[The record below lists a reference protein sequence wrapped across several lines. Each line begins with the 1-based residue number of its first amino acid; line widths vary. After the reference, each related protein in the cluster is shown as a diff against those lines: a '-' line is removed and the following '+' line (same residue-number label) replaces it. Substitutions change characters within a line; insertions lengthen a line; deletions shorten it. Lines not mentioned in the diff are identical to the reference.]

1 MSSELRGILRRLKP
15 GKRLQQLKP
24 RALSQLPFL
33 KNSPKIPGKLL
44 YDTTVYIDI
53 LQDRFPRE
61 GHLVLRAAD
70 AWHSSA
76 TEAEMLVLCGL
87 LDPAR
92 PETSRVI
99 EAIADVI
106 EHRPA
111 HRTIIPDRGVWME
124 AAMLSGILA
133 RLQNYSSTD
142 RRRTIIDALLF
153 ASAKK
158 YGLTVLTRNRDDFD
172 FLQQLDPAGKILFY
186 ERI

>member
-1 MSSELRGILRRLKP
+1 MSSELRNILRRLKP
-15 GKRLQQLKP
+15 SKCQQQLKP
-24 RALSQLPFL
+24 RALSQLSFL
-33 KNSPKIPGKLL
+33 GSSKKSSGKLL

-53 LQDRFPRE
+53 LQDRFPQE
-61 GHLVLRAAD
+61 SDLAVRAAD
-70 AWHSSA
+70 AWHSPA
-76 TEAEMLVLCGL
+76 TEAEMIALCGL

-99 EAIADVI
+99 ERITDAI
-106 EHRPA
+106 ERRPA
-111 HRTIIPDRGVWME
+111 HRTIVPDRGVWME

-158 YGLTVLTRNRDDFD
+158 YGLTILTRNRNDFD
-172 FLQQLDPAGKILFY
+172 FLQQLDPVGKVLFY